1 MKKITALLS
10 LAFLFCITTYGQTFT
25 HADTLR
31 GSNGPGRAWW
41 NTTKYD
47 LHITFDIADSSIR
60 GYNII
65 SYKQVTPSD
74 PGFFQIDLQE
84 PMVIDSVI
92 WQSGNLSSPLSKSAG
107 RKLSFER
114 EGNAWFVYLEEG
126 KENVIDLKMHSGK
139 KEPES
144 KKKPMAS
151 ANTDIHSITVYFH
164 GKPKVAKNAPWDGG
178 IIWKKD
184 KAGNPWVTVA
194 CQGLG
199 ASVWYPCK
207 DYQGDEPDSA
217 AMHFTAPS
225 DLVTVSNGRLRNTT
239 INTDGTTTYYWAV
252 GSPINNYNISP
263 YIGKYVHFG
272 EIFKG
277 EKGDL
282 SMDYWVID
290 SNLAKA
296 KVQFKDAD
304 RMMKAFEY
312 WFGPYP
318 FYEDGYKLVEAPH
331 LGMEHQSAVAYGNG
345 FANGYRGR
353 DLSGSG
359 HGLKFDFIIIHE
371 SGHEW
376 FGNNI
381 TSKDIAD
388 MWVHESFT
396 NYSEALFV
404 EYYYGKKAG
413 SEYVIG
419 MRKNIANDRPVQG
432 IFGVQYAGSGSDIY
446 YKGSNMIHTIR
457 QVINN
462 DDTFRNI
469 LRGMNKDFY
478 HQTVTGKQIEDYIS
492 KHSAIDFSKV
502 FDQYLRTTNIPV
514 LEYKQIVGK
523 WNYRWSN
530 VVKGFDMPVRII
542 LDNGETVFI
551 QPGESFKPLTQDVSD
566 IRIDENF
573 YVKSKKL

>member
-1 MKKITALLS
+1 MKKITPLLS
-10 LAFLFCITTYGQTFT
+10 LMLLFCLAGFSQTFT
-25 HADTLR
+25 QADTLR

-41 NTTKYD
+41 NATKYD
-47 LHITFDIADSSIR
+47 LHVTFNSADSSIS
-60 GYNII
+60 GKNVI
-65 SYKQVTPSD
+65 SYKELTTAN
-74 PGFFQIDLQE
+74 PGFFQIDLQV
-84 PMVIDSVI
+84 PMVVDSVI
-92 WQSGNLSSPLSKSAG
+92 WNTGNPSSPQMAGKSK
-107 RKLSFER
+107 KLTFER
-114 EGNAWFVYLEEG
+114 NGNAWFIHLNG
-126 KENVIDLKMHSGK
+126 NKENVIDLNVNS
-139 KEPES
+139 S
-144 KKKPMAS
+144 VAS
-151 ANTDIHSITVYFH
+151 ANTEINSITVYFH

-178 IIWKKD
+178 ILWKKD
-184 KAGNPWVTVA
+184 KTGNPWITVA

-225 DLVTVSNGRLRNTT
+225 NLVAVSNGKLRNTQV
-239 INTDGTTTYYWAV
+239 NKNGTTTSTWAV
-252 GSPINNYNISP
+252 VSPINTYNISP

-272 EIFKG
+272 EIYKG
-277 EKGDL
+277 EKGNL
-282 SMDYWVID
+282 SLDYWVLD

-296 KVQFKDAD
+296 KIQFKDAA

-318 FYEDGYKLVEAPH
+318 FYADGYKLVEAPH

-381 TSKDIAD
+381 TSKDVAD

-419 MRKNIANDRPVQG
+419 MRKNIANDKPVQG
-432 IFGVQYAGSGSDIY
+432 IFGVQSEGSGSDMY

-457 QVINN
+457 QIINN

-469 LRGMNKDFY
+469 LRGMNKEFY

-492 KHSAIDFSKV
+492 QKSGIDFSKV
-502 FDQYLRTTNIPV
+502 FDQYLRTIKIPV
-514 LEYKQIVGK
+514 LEYKNEGDK
-523 WNYRWSN
+523 WSYRWTN
-530 VVKGFDMPVRII
+530 TVPGFDMPVKII
-542 LDNGETVFI
+542 LDNGDFAWI
-551 QPGESFKPLTQDVSD
+551 QPTENFKVLSQNVSD
-566 IRIDENF
+566 IRIDDNF
-573 YVKSKKL
+573 YVGGKKI

>member
-1 MKKITALLS
+1 MKKITTLLS
-10 LAFLFCITTYGQTFT
+10 FLLLFASGILAQNFT

-41 NTTKYD
+41 DAAKYD
-47 LHITFDIADSSIR
+47 LHVNFNIADSSIN

-65 SYKQVTPSD
+65 SYKNIDQNS
-74 PGFFQIDLQE
+74 PGFFQIDLQV
-84 PMVIDSVI
+84 PMIIDSVI
-92 WQSGNLSSPLSKSAG
+92 WNVGNPSTLPSVNAA

-114 EGNAWFVYLEEG
+114 EGNAWFVYLN
-126 KENVIDLKMHSGK
+126 KEKEDVIDLKMHSANKDK
-139 KEPES
+139 KTNS
-144 KKKPMAS
+144 KS
-151 ANTDIHSITVYFH
+151 NSTSNGDINSITVYFH

-178 IIWKKD
+178 IVWKKD
-184 KAGNPWVTVA
+184 KAGNPWVAVA

-225 DLVTVSNGRLRNTT
+225 DLISVSNGRLRNTT
-239 INTDGTTTYYWAV
+239 VNTDGTSTYTWAV
-252 GSPINNYNISP
+252 VSPINSYNISP

-282 SMDYWVID
+282 TMDYWVLD

-318 FYEDGYKLVEAPH
+318 FYADGYKLVDAPY
-331 LGMEHQSAVAYGNG
+331 LGMEHQSGVAYGNG
-345 FANGYRGR
+345 YANGYRGR

-359 HGLKFDFIIIHE
+359 QGLKFDFIIIHE

-381 TSKDIAD
+381 TSKDVAD

-419 MRKNIANDRPVQG
+419 MRKNITNDKPVQG
-432 IFGVQYAGSGSDIY
+432 IFGVQSEGSGSDMY

-462 DDTFRNI
+462 DNTFRNI

-492 KHSAIDFSKV
+492 KKSGIDFSKV
-502 FDQYLRTTNIPV
+502 FDQYLRTIKVPV
-514 LEYKQIVGK
+514 LEYKNVTGK
-523 WNYRWSN
+523 WNYRWTN
-530 VVKGFDMPVRII
+530 VVPGFDMPVRII
-542 LDNGETVFI
+542 LDNGDTVWI
-551 QPGESFKPLTQDVSD
+551 HPTENFKPLSQKVSEF
-566 IRIDENF
+566 RFDENF
-573 YVKSKKL
+573 YITGKKI

>member
-10 LAFLFCITTYGQTFT
+10 LMLLFCMSTFSQTFT

-41 NTTKYD
+41 DATKYD
-47 LHITFDIADSSIR
+47 LHVNFNIADSSIR
-60 GYNII
+60 GYNTI
-65 SYKQVTPSD
+65 SYKELTNTN
-74 PGFFQIDLQE
+74 PGFFQVDLQE
-84 PMVIDSVI
+84 PMMIDSVI
-92 WQSGNLSSPLSKSAG
+92 WKEGNPSSNQSDSSGK
-107 RKLSFER
+107 KLSFER
-114 EGNAWFVYLEEG
+114 DGNAWFVYLNRD
-126 KENVIDLKMHSGK
+126 KEDVIDLQMHSTK
-139 KEPES
+139 KNQKIKS
-144 KKKPMAS
+144 KSKS
-151 ANTDIHSITVYFH
+151 LHSEYINSITVYFH

-225 DLVTVSNGRLRNTT
+225 DLVSVSNGRLRNTQV
-239 INTDGTTTYYWAV
+239 NGDGTTTSTWAV
-252 GSPINNYNISP
+252 VSPINNYNISP

-272 EIFKG
+272 EIIKG

-282 SMDYWVID
+282 NMDYWVLD

-296 KVQFKDAD
+296 KVQFKDAV

-318 FYEDGYKLVEAPH
+318 FYADGYKLVEAPH
-331 LGMEHQSAVAYGNG
+331 LGMEHQSGVAYGNG

-381 TSKDIAD
+381 TSKDVAD

-432 IFGVQYAGSGSDIY
+432 IFGVQYSGSGSDMY

-492 KHSAIDFSKV
+492 QKSAIDFSKV

-514 LEYKQIVGK
+514 LEYKQDAGK
-523 WNYRWSN
+523 WNYRWTNCVS
-530 VVKGFDMPVRII
+530 GFDMPVKII
-542 LDNGETVFI
+542 LDNGDFAWIHPTED
-551 QPGESFKPLTQDVSD
+551 FKALTQEVSE
-566 IRIDENF
+566 IRVDENF
-573 YVKSKKL
+573 YIKSKQV

>member
-10 LAFLFCITTYGQTFT
+10 LMLLICMATFAQTFT

-41 NTTKYD
+41 DATKYD
-47 LHITFDIADSSIR
+47 LHVQFDIADSSIR
-60 GYNII
+60 GYNVI
-65 SYKQVTPSD
+65 SYKQITGAN
-74 PGFFQIDLQE
+74 PGFFQVDLQV
-84 PMVIDSVI
+84 PMIIDSVI
-92 WQSGNLSSPLSKSAG
+92 WNAGNPSSSQLMGKG

-114 EGNAWFVYLEEG
+114 DGNAWFINLNKD
-126 KENVIDLKMHSGK
+126 KENVIDLKMNSTKKTPETKGK
-139 KEPES
+139 S
-144 KKKPMAS
+144 SLS
-151 ANTDIHSITVYFH
+151 ANTDINSITVYFH

-178 IIWKKD
+178 IVWKKD
-184 KAGNPWVTVA
+184 KAGNPWVAVA

-225 DLVTVSNGRLRNTT
+225 DLVSVSNGRLRNT
-239 INTDGTTTYYWAV
+239 IVNADGTTTYTWAV
-252 GSPINNYNISP
+252 VSPINSYNISP
-263 YIGKYVHFG
+263 YVGKYVHFG

-282 SMDYWVID
+282 TMDYWVLD

-318 FYEDGYKLVEAPH
+318 FYADGYKLVDAPY
-331 LGMEHQSAVAYGNG
+331 LGMEHQSGVAYGNG
-345 FANGYRGR
+345 YTNGYRGR

-359 HGLKFDFIIIHE
+359 QGLKFDFIIIHE

-381 TSKDIAD
+381 TSKDVAD

-419 MRKNIANDRPVQG
+419 MRKNITNDKPVQG
-432 IFGVQYAGSGSDIY
+432 IFGVQSEGSGSDMY

-492 KHSAIDFSKV
+492 QKSGIDFSKV
-502 FDQYLRTTNIPV
+502 FDQYLRTIKVPV
-514 LEYKQIVGK
+514 LEYKLVAGK
-523 WNYRWSN
+523 WNYRWAN
-530 VVKGFDMPVRII
+530 VVKGFDMPVKII
-542 LDNGETVFI
+542 LDNGDFEWIHPTETF
-551 QPGESFKPLTQDVSD
+551 QPLSNQVSEFRVD
-566 IRIDENF
+566 DNF
-573 YVKSKKL
+573 YIKSEQI

>member
-10 LAFLFCITTYGQTFT
+10 LMLLFCLATFAQTFT

-41 NTTKYD
+41 DATKYD
-47 LHITFDIADSSIR
+47 LHVTFEIADSSIS
-60 GYNII
+60 GKNII
-65 SYKQVTPSD
+65 SYKEILTTN
-74 PGFFQIDLQE
+74 PGFFQIDLQV
-84 PMVIDSVI
+84 PMIIDSVI
-92 WQSGNLSSPLSKSAG
+92 WNAGNPSSSLSEGKG
-107 RKLSFER
+107 RKLPFER
-114 EGNAWFVYLEEG
+114 DGNAWFIYLDTD
-126 KENVIDLKMHSGK
+126 KENVIDLKMQSSLK
-139 KEPES
+139 KEEMKNKS
-144 KKKPMAS
+144 TAV
-151 ANTDIHSITVYFH
+151 ANTGINSLTVYFH

-184 KAGNPWVTVA
+184 KADNPWVTVA

-225 DLVTVSNGRLRNTT
+225 DLVSVSNGKLRN
-239 INTDGTTTYYWAV
+239 NTVNSDGTTTSTWAV
-252 GSPINNYNISP
+252 VSPINNYNIAP
-263 YIGKYVHFG
+263 YLGKYVHFG

-282 SMDYWVID
+282 AMDYWVID

-296 KVQFKDAD
+296 QVQFKDAG

-331 LGMEHQSAVAYGNG
+331 LGMEHQSGVAYGNG

-381 TSKDIAD
+381 TSKDVAD

-404 EYYYGKKAG
+404 EYFYGKKAG
-413 SEYVIG
+413 SEYVVG

-432 IFGVQYAGSGSDIY
+432 IFGVQYSGSGTDMY

-457 QVINN
+457 QIINN
-462 DDTFRNI
+462 DDTFRKI
-469 LRGMNKDFY
+469 LRDMNSDFY

-492 KHSAIDFSKV
+492 RKSGINFSKV

-514 LEYKQIVGK
+514 LEYKQVAGK
-523 WNYRWSN
+523 WNYRWTN
-530 VVKGFDMPVRII
+530 CIKGFDMPVKII
-542 LDNGETVFI
+542 LDNGDSVHI
-551 QPGESFKPLTQDVSD
+551 LPGESFKPLTMDVAD

-573 YVKSKKL
+573 YVKTKKL

>member
-1 MKKITALLS
+1 MTLLCY
-10 LAFLFCITTYGQTFT
+10 LLMFCSGVYAQDFT

-31 GSNGPGRAWW
+31 GSNGPGRSWW
-41 NTTKYD
+41 DATKYD
-47 LHITFDIADSSIR
+47 LHVDFDIAGNSIR

-65 SYKQVTPSD
+65 SYKKTGKSS
-74 PGFFQIDLQE
+74 PGFFQIDLQV
-84 PMVIDSVI
+84 PMTIDSVL
-92 WQSGNLSSPLSKSAG
+92 WNAANSSSSTGKNSAQ
-107 RKLSFER
+107 KLSFKR
-114 EGNAWFVYLEEG
+114 DGNAWFIYLNN
-126 KENVIDLKMHSGK
+126 ENENIINLSMQSVNKQGMNKNSLLYSIN
-139 KEPES
+139 EI
-144 KKKPMAS
+144 
-151 ANTDIHSITVYFH
+151 NSITVYFH
-164 GKPKVAKNAPWDGG
+164 GKPQIAKNAPWDGG

-184 KAGNPWVTVA
+184 KGGNAWVAVA

-225 DLVTVSNGRLRNTT
+225 GLISISNGRLRNITE
-239 INTDGTTTYYWAV
+239 NLNGTSTYTWAV
-252 GSPINNYNISP
+252 SAPINAYNIVP
-263 YIGKYVHFG
+263 YIGKYVHYD
-272 EIFKG
+272 EIYKG

-282 SMDYWVID
+282 KMDYWVLD

-296 KVQFKDAD
+296 KVQFKDAG

-318 FYEDGYKLVEAPH
+318 FYEDGYKLVEAPY
-331 LGMEHQSAVAYGNG
+331 LGMEHQSGVAYGNG
-345 FANGYRGR
+345 FANGYSGR

-419 MRKNIANDRPVQG
+419 MRKNIVNDKPVQG
-432 IFGVQYAGSGSDIY
+432 IFGVQSAGSGSDMY
-446 YKGSNMIHTIR
+446 YKGSNMIHTLR
-457 QVINN
+457 QIINN
-462 DDTFRNI
+462 DNTFRNI
-469 LRGMNKDFY
+469 LRGMNKEFY

-492 KHSAIDFSKV
+492 KQSGINLSKV
-502 FDQYLRTTNIPV
+502 FDQYLRTTKVPV
-514 LEYKQIVGK
+514 LEYKYLAGK
-523 WNYRWSN
+523 WNYRWTN
-530 VVKGFDMPVRII
+530 CVKGFDMPVTIL
-542 LDNGETVFI
+542 LDNGKSFRAYPTEN
-551 QPGESFKPLTQDVSD
+551 FKPLVQIVSQFRFD
-566 IRIDENF
+566 QNF
-573 YVKSKKL
+573 YITGKQV